1 MGINRHM
8 TKARNLGNLAKVA
21 TVNDGNVTFSG
32 QVLLQGGGT
41 LLDSSTVRS
50 ITVDSSGEIIQ
61 TSSPDALLQALIF
74 GG

>member
-1 MGINRHM
+1 M
-8 TKARNLGNLAKVA
+8 TKARNLGDLAKVA
-21 TVNDGNVTFSG
+21 TVSGNNVTFTG

-50 ITVDSSGEIIQ
+50 ITVDSDGEITQ
-61 TSSPDALLQALIF
+61 VSSPDALLQALIF

>member
-1 MGINRHM
+1 M

-32 QVLLQGGGT
+32 QVFLQGGGT
-41 LLDSSTVRS
+41 LLDSSSVRS